1 MKGGQTKADSMQTGK
16 TLKSKGAGSGK
27 RGKKAAKDPN
37 KPKRPA
43 SAFFVFM
50 EEFRRQYKEEHP
62 DNKSVSAV
70 GKAGVEKWKSM
81 AEVTIKMQLGV
92 QVLVT
97 NPRELEKN
105 SSEVISHNIVKL
117 LQIPFGLP
125 VCSFSSLFSIPIAEA
140 DMTKERIEKLLRAG
154 ANVVLTTKGIDVM
167 ALKYFVE
174 AGAIAVR
181 RVRKEDMHH
190 VAKATGATMVSTFA
204 DMEGKETF
212 DSSLLGYAEEVVEER
227 IADGYVVMIKGT
239 KSTSAVSLIL
249 RGANDYML
257 DEMERA
263 LHDALSI
270 VKRTLESNTVLAVNA
285 AKDATELVAKL
296 RASHHTAQTKADK
309 KHFSRYIHRA
319 YYDEQLAIHDC
330 WSASSQNSEDDK
342 VVAFQDIKPAAF
354 RHYLVISV
362 EHIPTRSSKK
372 KEETQRCTSVKSMQQ
387 VVSASAT
394 RQLRLM
400 TCSSSALPQPITEAW
415 ETITGV
421 TIKYLYLRTYS
432 TKEEYAFNSF

>member
-1 MKGGQTKADSMQTGK
+1 MSISFEVVAQRPINLEELQWMSQEVCGYVEAVLNSLSTNVPKVSLVLQTMPYLSLQLCVRELKSVSVMVEQATRQLEMQKSIKKALSQVGLNERDDVPFMKPYHWRVTRGADIVRITLVLTDLKGFSFVFPLFLAGFSMKGGQTKADSMQTGNK
-16 TLKSKGAGSGK
+16 LKSKGSGSGK

-81 AEVTIKMQLGV
+81 AEV
-92 QVLVT
+92 
-97 NPRELEKN
+97 
-105 SSEVISHNIVKL
+105 
-117 LQIPFGLP
+117 
-125 VCSFSSLFSIPIAEA
+125 
-140 DMTKERIEKLLRAG
+140 
-154 ANVVLTTKGIDVM
+154 
-167 ALKYFVE
+167 YFVE

-204 DMEGKETF
+204 DMEGKGTF

-270 VKRTLESNTVLAVNA
+270 VKRTLESNTVVAGGGAVEAALSFYLEYLA
-285 AKDATELVAKL
+285 TTLG
-296 RASHHTAQTKADK
+296 
-309 KHFSRYIHRA
+309 SR
-319 YYDEQLAIHDC
+319 EQLA
-330 WSASSQNSEDDK
+330 
-342 VVAFQDIKPAAF
+342 
-354 RHYLVISV
+354 
-362 EHIPTRSSKK
+362 
-372 KEETQRCTSVKSMQQ
+372 MQ
-387 VVSASAT
+387 S
-394 RQLRLM
+394 
-400 TCSSSALPQPITEAW
+400 LPN
-415 ETITGV
+415 
-421 TIKYLYLRTYS
+421 LY
-432 TKEEYAFNSF
+432 